1 MSEGVKDGLFEGI
14 EIRSY
19 LQPIFS
25 FKTQDL
31 LGFKALYRGFKNDN
45 MIIVV

>member
-1 MSEGVKDGLFEGI
+1 MGFFECI
-14 EIRSY
+14 EIKSY

-31 LGFKALYRGFKNDN
+31 VGFEALCRGFKNDN